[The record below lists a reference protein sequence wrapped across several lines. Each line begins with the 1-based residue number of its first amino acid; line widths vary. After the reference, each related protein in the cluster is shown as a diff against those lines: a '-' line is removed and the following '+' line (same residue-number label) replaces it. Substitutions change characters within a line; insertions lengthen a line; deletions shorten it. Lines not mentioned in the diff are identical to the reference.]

1 MQGVGQ
7 ALRQFETQA
16 LIERQQ
22 VGVAKQPGWPV
33 SLGQRRL
40 HQFAGYPLLAPLR
53 VDEQAGQPETP
64 GYPGQAQPGNDPRPP
79 GYPQLRIAC
88 RAHARALL
96 PVKVVQQPAFCI
108 CKCRAG

>member
-64 GYPGQAQPGNDPRPP
+64 VTLARLSPAMIPGPLATHNCASLAARMRE
-79 GYPQLRIAC
+79 LCC
-88 RAHARALL
+88 R
-96 PVKVVQQPAFCI
+96 
-108 CKCRAG
+108 